1 MGGGQMQ
8 VVNGQEVPANVVF
21 KNINDRI
28 LYLAIAF
35 IYEITSIIG
44 ARQP

>member
-1 MGGGQMQ
+1 MQ
-8 VVNGQEVPANVVF
+8 VVNGQEAPANVVF

-28 LYLAIAF
+28 LYLAIVF
-35 IYEITSIIG
+35 IYDITSIIG